1 MSNPFTIVK
10 TEKLSGFDS
19 EGEPEIIFLANG
31 NLRVA
36 FQFMPPHFVQDN
48 RDARNLGRYANFDK
62 DMSRAIGIPVIW
74 EDREL
79 FYIENPQP
87 DTTER
92 IRKFV
97 AGYHSE

>member
-1 MSNPFTIVK
+1 
-10 TEKLSGFDS
+10 
-19 EGEPEIIFLANG
+19 
-31 NLRVA
+31 
-36 FQFMPPHFVQDN
+36 
-48 RDARNLGRYANFDK
+48 LGRYANFDK
-62 DMSRAIGIPVIW
+62 DMSRAIDIPVIW